1 MKCMRKKGQELLNDS
16 KFWTQT
22 TANIDRLQT
31 EMGSNEEGTYMLGK
45 IRNSFL
51 YITSMRYLYSGRDF
65 YWEVR

>member
-1 MKCMRKKGQELLNDS
+1 MRKKGQELLNDS

-22 TANIDRLQT
+22 TANIDWLQT
-31 EMGSNEEGTYMLGK
+31 EMGSNEEETYMLGK